1 MTITHLSS
9 HPPLDSQNV
18 SPSVEVNCEV
28 LIFLKCNFYPVSGW
42 WYKSSSS
49 LNSHFVLSK
58 FINFHS
64 PDLPSSILPLEVGSL
79 RNIFKVSVRV
89 MFLVSKSIRHCFSR
103 GCQNRNWEVK
113 QETLIQWVSSNKI
126 SEIDKTFKFNVD
138 KILNLKCKVLLT

>member
-79 RNIFKVSVRV
+79 RNVFKVSVRV
-89 MFLVSKSIRHCFSR
+89 MFLL
-103 GCQNRNWEVK
+103 K
-113 QETLIQWVSSNKI
+113 QEYSALLFTWLPKQELRSKAGNSHSMSKQQQ
-126 SEIDKTFKFNVD
+126 DK
-138 KILNLKCKVLLT
+138 